1 MVSSRRISGWTS
13 AHGSQSGNLFPAAT
27 TFVPTVTDNLYD
39 QGIIPKPFIGIA
51 FEPTASMNLTN
62 GELTF
67 GAADESKYTDEMN
80 FV

>member
-1 MVSSRRISGWTS
+1 MVSSDCVLEKTS
-13 AHGSQSGNLFPAAT
+13 THRPQSGNLFPAAT

-39 QGIIPKPFIGIA
+39 QGIIPKPFVGIA

-67 GAADESKYTDEMN
+67 GAADQSKYTDEMN